1 MHKTKTHVK
10 DESTMVLIGMIEYCD
25 NIIFKGTVSRE
36 CFFTYTVQL
45 VVHKAPPSLK
55 NISTRTEDL
64 FRPTLAACEYTILLL
79 LLLLLRKQYPDFH

>member
-25 NIIFKGTVSRE
+25 NIIFKGE
-36 CFFTYTVQL
+36 CFITYTVQL
-45 VVHKAPPSLK
+45 VVHKAPPNLK

-79 LLLLLRKQYPDFH
+79 LLRKQYPDFH

>member
-10 DESTMVLIGMIEYCD
+10 NESTMVLIGMIEYCD
-25 NIIFKGTVSRE
+25 NIIFKGE
-36 CFFTYTVQL
+36 CFITYTVQL
-45 VVHKAPPSLK
+45 VVHKAPPNLK

-79 LLLLLRKQYPDFH
+79 LLRKQYPDFH